1 MLVRPTS
8 DFRLDRWELEIVCN
22 LVATVALRF
31 RLRRIYSR
39 ASLYLAPSRPVL
51 SACLRSAF
59 ALEEAGINSY

>member
-8 DFRLDRWELEIVCN
+8 DFRLDRWGLEIVCN

-39 ASLYLAPSRPVL
+39 ASPLAPSAALP
-51 SACLRSAF
+51 SRSAEF
-59 ALEEAGINSY
+59 RFLVAEEARH